1 MGWELR
7 WGGEGE
13 EKVKGRARKDEGG
26 EGRTVCMKPWTHCT
40 HARTTHTT
48 HPHYTSPLTNES
60 VHLVRVARVVRHKEG
75 PTQDG
80 KRLLSKGSGE
90 EAQLVQQAA
99 QGLRE
104 GRGGEGRGGEG
115 RGGEGRGGEGRT
127 LQC

>member
-1 MGWELR
+1 MALSDGIRVSVLDSCPES
-7 WGGEGE
+7 
-13 EKVKGRARKDEGG
+13 A
-26 EGRTVCMKPWTHCT
+26 
-40 HARTTHTT
+40 HARMHTHTPHVHAHT
-48 HPHYTSPLTNES
+48 HPHYTSLLTNES

-104 GRGGEGRGGEG
+104 GRRGEGGV
-115 RGGEGRGGEGRT
+115 
-127 LQC
+127 

>member
-13 EKVKGRARKDEGG
+13 EQGRMRRGK
-26 EGRTVCMKPWTHCT
+26 GRTVCMKPWTL
-40 HARTTHTT
+40 RTHTT

-104 GRGGEGRGGEG
+104 GREGRGGEG
-115 RGGEGRGGEGRT
+115 SA
-127 LQC
+127 LQCKP

>member
-1 MGWELR
+1 MH
-7 WGGEGE
+7 
-13 EKVKGRARKDEGG
+13 
-26 EGRTVCMKPWTHCT
+26 TP
-40 HARTTHTT
+40 HTT
-48 HPHYTSPLTNES
+48 HPHYTSLLTNEL
-60 VHLVRVARVVRHKEG
+60 VHLVRVPRVVRHKEV

-104 GRGGEGRGGEG
+104 GRGGEEREEEGGEG
-115 RGGEGRGGEGRT
+115 SA